1 MMKTMRSFSLRLGL
15 PLLVAFIVML
25 AWLMMTWNEFEN
37 FEPVLISD
45 SKRLI
50 MQDMTN
56 LQHEIDRDFSLG
68 QGAEAESAVT
78 IRGGNSQYRSLV
90 VIDDQGKILY
100 STKFDLKGLPAVS
113 ALPDFDLQH
122 FTSLQKQKRP
132 ALFVKV
138 DDKIITAYFPLTL
151 ERNENEMRA
160 LRTGAIFLVYD
171 YGLILSV
178 EKQALWHKS
187 ASFAW
192 VLAFAVLALF
202 VLAHYFLYRPIQH
215 LVATAQAIAKGD
227 TSVRSNI
234 SGQGELA
241 LLSQAFNEMGD
252 QLIER
257 DMQRDRV
264 EKELQESEKLHRSLI
279 ETTSVVAWEYD
290 LQIQKF
296 TYMGPQILALT
307 GFPAEQWTDYQFWE
321 DQIYIED
328 REKSS
333 SFCTAQTMKG
343 KDHSFEYRVV
353 TAEGKIIWVRDEVG
367 IAMEEGRP
375 VALRGYFFDIT
386 KLKHTEQALRRSQ
399 KMEAIGQLTGGIA
412 HDFNNILSI
421 ILGNL
426 ELMQHQQVMD
436 DKAQKRFDTIDH
448 AVQRAINLTRQ
459 LLSFSR
465 HEVTSEKNTD
475 INQLIESMHG
485 LIAHSLTPEVE
496 VEQHLGSELW
506 MSLMDPGDFEDA
518 LVNLAINAR
527 DAMGGNGKLTIETQN
542 ITLDEAYCELNPA
555 ATPGEYV
562 QLVVSDNGEGI
573 SFEQQERIFEPFY
586 TTKEQGKGTGLGL
599 SMVFGFVKRTGGT
612 IKVYSEIGIGTS
624 FCIYLP
630 RANEKEQTLK
640 ENTVSA
646 KIMQR
651 GQETILAVDDEES
664 LLSLAYETLTNL
676 GYRVLTAN
684 NASQA
689 QEVFASEP
697 NIALLFSD
705 VVMPGGMNGFELA
718 EKLVGERPQLK
729 VLLTSGYTEKA
740 IARNGQV
747 RFKTNMLSKPYTLAD
762 LAQKVRNLLD
772 ESKNDNTAS

>member
-1 MMKTMRSFSLRLGL
+1 MKPVRSFSLRLWL
-15 PLLVAFIVML
+15 PLLVVFFAFSV
-25 AWLMMTWNEFEN
+25 WLLMTWHELDH
-37 FEPVLISD
+37 FEPRLIAD

-50 MQDMTN
+50 IQDMAN
-56 LQHEIDRDFSLG
+56 LQHEIERELSLEE
-68 QGAEAESAVT
+68 GAEAESALT
-78 IRGGNSQYRSLV
+78 IRGGITEYSSLV
-90 VIDDQGKILY
+90 AIDDQGKILY
-100 STKFDLKGLPAVS
+100 STQFAMKGLKAES
-113 ALPDFDLQH
+113 ALPDFDMRNFTTLQR
-122 FTSLQKQKRP
+122 QNRP
-132 ALFVKV
+132 KLFVES
-138 DDKIITAYFPLTL
+138 DDKFIIGYFPLAL
-151 ERNENEMRA
+151 EPHNNEMRLLRIGA
-160 LRTGAIFLVYD
+160 LFLVYD
-171 YGLILSV
+171 YGYKLAS
-178 EKQALWHKS
+178 EKQELWHKS
-187 ASFAW
+187 ETVAW
-192 VLAFAVLALF
+192 VLIFALLVLFALAQYHF
-202 VLAHYFLYRPIQH
+202 YRPIQH
-215 LVATAQAIAKGD
+215 LVATAQALAKGD
-227 TSVRSNI
+227 TGVRSNI
-234 SGQGELA
+234 SGRGELA
-241 LLSQAFNEMGD
+241 LLGKAFNEMGD
-252 QLIER
+252 QLNAR
-257 DMQRDRV
+257 DMQRDSV
-264 EKELQESEKLHRSLI
+264 EKDLLESEKLHRNLI
-279 ETTSVVAWEYD
+279 EATSAVAWEYSMVS
-290 LQIQKF
+290 QKF
-296 TYMGPQILALT
+296 TYMGPQILMLT

-328 REKSS
+328 REKVSR
-333 SFCTAQTMKG
+333 FCLDQTMEG
-343 KDHSFEYRVV
+343 KDHSIEYRVMK
-353 TAEGKIIWVRDEVG
+353 ADGKIAWIRDEVG
-367 IAMEEGRP
+367 IAMEKGQP

-426 ELMQHQQVMD
+426 ELLQHQQVMD
-436 DKAQKRFDTIDH
+436 EKAQKRLDTIDH

-465 HEVTSEKNTD
+465 HEVTTEKNID

-496 VEQHLGSELW
+496 VERHLDDALW
-506 MSLMDPGDFEDA
+506 TAVMDPGDFEDA
-518 LVNLAINAR
+518 LINLAINAR
-527 DAMGGNGKLTIETQN
+527 DAMHGSGKLTIETQN
-542 ITLDEAYCELNPA
+542 ITLDDAYCELNPA

-586 TTKEQGKGTGLGL
+586 TTKEQGNGTGLGL

-612 IKVYSEIGIGTS
+612 IKVYSEIGIGTT

-630 RANEKEQTLK
+630 RAKEKKQTLK
-640 ENTVSA
+640 EKTLPA
-646 KIMQR
+646 KVMQR

-689 QEVFASEP
+689 QDVFVSEP

-718 EKLVGERPQLK
+718 EKLVDERPQLK

-740 IARNGQV
+740 IARNGQA
-747 RFKTNMLSKPYTLAD
+747 RFKANMLSKPYTLAN
-762 LAQKVRNLLD
+762 LAQEVRNLLD
-772 ESKNDNTAS
+772 ES